1 MQQLDTYMNVIKIA
15 KIAKIVK
22 IVKNKKSRNFIK
34 KSQKDI
40 KK

>member
-1 MQQLDTYMNVIKIA
+1 MSVIKIV
-15 KIAKIVK
+15 KIVK